1 MQLNS
6 KKHKQGRLPLHISFA
21 EQTRALPRPLQGTRL
36 LGISVKRYLLFVI
49 FQQDFSGVGI
59 GGPLWLP
66 FTVGLG

>member
-21 EQTRALPRPLQGTRL
+21 RQTHALPRPLQGTRL
-36 LGISVKRYLLFVI
+36 FGISVKRYLLFVT
-49 FQQDFSGVGI
+49 FQQSSSGVGMW
-59 GGPLWLP
+59 GPLWLP